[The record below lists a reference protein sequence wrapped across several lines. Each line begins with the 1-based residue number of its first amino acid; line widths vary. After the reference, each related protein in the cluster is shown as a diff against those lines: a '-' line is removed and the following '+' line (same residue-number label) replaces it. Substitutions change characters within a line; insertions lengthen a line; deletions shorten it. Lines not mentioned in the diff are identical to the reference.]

1 MAHSPRPHTPGPM
14 IIFWGT
20 LNDIGSPTPP
30 LNGNA
35 KKWRCAGVCLSISSR
50 GAFARISHISDFGAI
65 MPETLGE
72 STPPSATTGACA
84 QRRKA
89 RQTPETDIQQ
99 RSRRRAR
106 QSREYELI
114 CLLQQRLRAVSW
126 PHLRLRCMQPLLSH
140 GMGLVKP

>member
-1 MAHSPRPHTPGPM
+1 M
-14 IIFWGT
+14 
-20 LNDIGSPTPP
+20 L
-30 LNGNA
+30 
-35 KKWRCAGVCLSISSR
+35 
-50 GAFARISHISDFGAI
+50 
-65 MPETLGE
+65 ETFGE
-72 STPPSATTGACA
+72 STPPSPMAGASV

-89 RQTPETDIQQ
+89 KQTPETDIQQ
-99 RSRRRAR
+99 RPRRRAR